1 MNPALLSG
9 FRSPLSGLPSLLR
22 FFAVLLPIATIADD
36 DPVSE
41 LASFQIADGFEVN
54 LFASEE
60 DGIIKPIQMRWDE
73 RGRLWVIGSVTYP
86 QVKPTEEPNDKVWIL
101 EDTDGDGK
109 SDKTLVFADG
119 LMIPTGLE
127 IAPQESGRT
136 SGQPSLTPDSQSLA
150 PSTVRS
156 SAAYV
161 GEGTKL
167 WLMTDDDGDGR
178 ADRREIVLR
187 GFGTGD
193 NHQNL
198 NSFRWSP
205 GGELMFCQGLHA
217 FSRVETPHGIVKLDE
232 AGLWRFRPREQRLD
246 AFYGGAADPQNPWG
260 WVWTKWGQPIVV
272 AGNNGTMY
280 YPMPEMIRGWQNGR
294 RDSIWEGKGRKT
306 SGPEIIE
313 SQYFPEEWQGAMIA
327 GGYINNAVW
336 TLKIKDDGSGFRV
349 VDHPAL
355 PPLITSTS
363 GAFRPVD
370 VKFGPDGA
378 LYICDWYNPIIGHY
392 QASFR
397 HPDRD
402 KQHGRIWRIRWKN
415 SPNSPGR
422 IVVNGEVPKQI
433 REATRKRSS
442 QEIAEHEASGL
453 RASLE
458 LATRSRDRFNREQI
472 LHVLRS
478 RETSKV
484 SSAVRDWIGRRD
496 PALPDHDYALFL
508 GLSVLESH
516 DAVDVP
522 VLKQALTAKT
532 PDLRA
537 YAAAVLARWADR
549 LPIDFPTV
557 ETLADLAHDENSRV
571 RLAAVVA
578 AGNIPRPESIIV
590 VLSAAEQA
598 RDKFIDTALRA
609 AVAVLKP
616 QWEPLLSKGIP
627 DWKPRWRDLLA
638 ELTGTPAKQEQP
650 AKPKASPVVAVVA
663 TGQLKATP
671 EFVSALV
678 EEVRAKGDAKRG
690 AEVYRRA
697 ELICT
702 TCHKIGDQGGIIG
715 PALDS
720 IGSAQPLDFIIG
732 AVLEPQREIKESFE
746 TYAFALKDG
755 HMLTGNIVAGT
766 ADRLTLRDP
775 AGAEHSVAGTD
786 VKEKKMIGSLMPA
799 GLVDRLTREE
809 LRDLFAYLGGLGKA
823 K

>member
-1 MNPALLSG
+1 MPDLSG
-9 FRSPLSGLPSLLR
+9 FRSSIGGFAYIVPLLCFLAILT
-22 FFAVLLPIATIADD
+22 PIRLAIANDT
-36 DPVSE
+36 PEFE
-41 LASFQIADGFEVN
+41 LASFKVADGFEAN
-54 LFASEE
+54 LFASEK

-101 EDTDGDGK
+101 EDTNGDGK
-109 SDKTLVFADG
+109 SDKTTVFADG

-127 IAPQESGRT
+127 IAP
-136 SGQPSLTPDSQSLA
+136 TPPGS
-150 PSTVRS
+150 RS
-156 SAAYV
+156 VAAYI

-167 WLMTDDDGDGR
+167 WLMTDEDGDLK
-178 ADRREIVLR
+178 ADRRKIVLR

-205 GGELMFCQGLHA
+205 SGELMFCQGLHA
-217 FSRVETPHGIVKLDE
+217 FSRVETPYGIVKLDE
-232 AGLWRFRPREQRLD
+232 AGLWRFRPREQLLD
-246 AFYGGAADPQNPWG
+246 AFFGGAADPQNPWG
-260 WVWTKWGQPIVV
+260 WVWTKWGQPVVV
-272 AGNNGTMY
+272 AGNNGAMY

-294 RDSIWEGKGRKT
+294 RDTIWAGKGRKT

-313 SQYFPEEWQGAMIA
+313 TRQFPPEWQGVMVA

-336 TLKIKDDGSGFRV
+336 TLKIEDDGAGFRI
-349 VDHPAL
+349 VDHPTL

-363 GAFRPVD
+363 GVFRPVD
-370 VKFGPDGA
+370 VKLGPDGA

-402 KQHGRIWRIRWKN
+402 KLHGRIWRVSWKG
-415 SPNSPGR
+415 SKQDKPGR
-422 IVVNGEVPKQI
+422 SE
-433 REATRKRSS
+433 EAKGFD
-442 QEIAEHEASGL
+442 GL
-453 RASLE
+453 LRDLTSPERFVRE
-458 LATRSRDRFNREQI
+458 LAKRQLFAGESPTVTAAVRTWAERLDPAAATTEFAQ
-472 LHVLRS
+472 LQALGVLEAH
-478 RETSKV
+478 ETVDVSLLSKV
-484 SSAVRDWIGRRD
+484 VKS
-496 PALPDHDYALFL
+496 
-508 GLSVLESH
+508 
-516 DAVDVP
+516 
-522 VLKQALTAKT
+522 KT
-532 PDLRA
+532 PDARA
-537 YAAAVLARWADR
+537 YAAATIARWADR

-557 ETLADLAHDENSRV
+557 ETLADLAHDENPRV
-571 RLAAVVA
+571 RLAAIVA
-578 AGNIPRPESIIV
+578 AGNIPRPESIVV
-590 VLSAAEQA
+590 VLSAAEQP

-616 QWEPLLSKGIP
+616 QWEPRVVKGVP
-627 DWKPRWRDLLA
+627 DWKPRWSELLA
-638 ELTGTPAKQEQP
+638 ELSGMAVKKVVTEQKPSAPAIP
-650 AKPKASPVVAVVA
+650 AVVA

-671 EFVSALV
+671 DYVSSLIA
-678 EEVRAKGDAKRG
+678 EVRAKGDPKRG

-702 TCHKIGDQGGIIG
+702 TCHKIGDQGGVIG

-746 TYAFALKDG
+746 TYTFALKDG
-755 HMLTGNIVAGT
+755 RVLTGNIVAGT
-766 ADRLTLRDP
+766 AERLTLRDP
-775 AGAEHSVAGTD
+775 AGAEIPVNGSE

-799 GLVDRLTREE
+799 GLVDRLSRED